1 MEKLENELGQ
11 SPSLYLQQHAQN
23 PVHWK
28 IWESPARQK
37 AVEEN
42 KLLVISIGY
51 SSCHWCHVMEEES
64 FEDTEVAALMND
76 HFISI
81 KVDREERPDIDAQYM
96 NAVQLMTGQ
105 GGWPLNVIAL
115 PDGTPVYGGTYF
127 SKADWI
133 QALEQV
139 QQLWESDPQ
148 RVKEYGEQMKAGL
161 IDMISVSQTTKP
173 SSYRRED
180 FEDVVAFWMRTIDPV
195 HGGPNGA
202 PKFPLP
208 NNYEFLLDYALT
220 FGDQKVLDY
229 TFLTL
234 DKMAL
239 GGMYDQ
245 LHGGFTRY
253 STDRFWKV
261 PHFEK
266 MLYDNA
272 QLVGLYSKAHRASGS
287 AHYAHTVHSTVEFL
301 VREMRLGNGLYASA
315 LDADSATP
323 REEREEGGFYTWTA
337 AELDALE
344 LEHKEAFYQYYDL
357 VENHEWEGKF
367 ILHRNVMDQTFAQ
380 QQGWT
385 IEKLETIKEG
395 WQETLLQASKN
406 RSSTHPKPTR
416 DDKALVSWNAL
427 LCSGLSQAHW
437 AFPNSG
443 YDSLALELMDALLDK
458 AWNEELRHSVHSDGP
473 HGTAFLDDYATFGN
487 ALLAAYQ
494 LSGDNSYLYKAAE
507 LHQIVEAKFIRSGTF
522 YPFDTKQQQGWQAVI
537 EIEDNV
543 IPSANSIYAH
553 FLHDLGTLS
562 GKMDLISAASELC
575 EGVHGKVFKYGP
587 NFSNWLQLALTIQQG
602 SKEAVFL
609 GPDAFEMRG
618 NFTTSKY
625 IPGTLFL
632 AATSPSEDPLFK
644 DRFPKDGTLI
654 FICENQSCQLP
665 TAKLE
670 TALTQWN

>member
-1 MEKLENELGQ
+1 MDQNENELGQ

-28 IWESPARQK
+28 MWDSPAVQN
-37 AVEEN
+37 ALEQD
-42 KLLVISIGY
+42 KLLIISIGY

-64 FEDTEVAALMND
+64 FEDAQVAALMNE

-81 KVDREERPDIDAQYM
+81 KVDREQRPDIDAQYM

-105 GGWPLNVIAL
+105 GGWPLNIIAL

-139 QQLWESDPQ
+139 QQLWQSDPD

-161 IDMISVSQTTKP
+161 IEMISVSQTTRP
-173 SSYRRED
+173 NSYRRED
-180 FEDVVAFWMRTIDPV
+180 FEDVVAFWMRTIDPA
-195 HGGPNGA
+195 HGGPNGS

-208 NNYEFLLDYALT
+208 NNYEFLLDYALI

-229 TFLTL
+229 TYLTL

-239 GGMYDQ
+239 GGIYDQ
-245 LHGGFTRY
+245 LNGGFTRY

-272 QLVGLYSKAHRASGS
+272 QLIGLYSKAYRASGS
-287 AHYAHTVHSTVEFL
+287 SHYAQTVHSTIEFL
-301 VREMRLGNGLYASA
+301 QREMTLENGLYASA
-315 LDADSATP
+315 LDADSPTP
-323 REEREEGGFYTWTA
+323 REQREEGGYYTWTKS
-337 AELDALE
+337 E
-344 LEHKEAFYQYYDL
+344 LEALDVDHTEAFYKYFDL

-367 ILHRNVMDQTFAQ
+367 ILHRNTSDEVFANELD
-380 QQGWT
+380 WSLEELNH
-385 IEKLETIKEG
+385 IKKDWLEKLRLASIKR
-395 WQETLLQASKN
+395 LP
-406 RSSTHPKPTR
+406 THPKPIR

-437 AFPNSG
+437 AFPDAG
-443 YDSLALELMDALLDK
+443 YDTCALNLIDALLET
-458 AWNEELRHSVHSDGP
+458 AWKTELQHSVHG
-473 HGTAFLDDYATFGN
+473 HQAYGAAFLDDYAAVGN

-494 LSGDNSYLYKAAE
+494 LSGNSRYLKLAIDLQHE
-507 LHQIVEAKFIRSGTF
+507 VDGKFIPQGTF
-522 YPFDTKQQQGWQAVI
+522 YPFDSKQEADWKTVI

-543 IPSANSIYAH
+543 IPSANSMYAH

-562 GKMDLISAASELC
+562 GKMYLTTKARELC

-587 NFSNWLQLALTIQQG
+587 NFSNWLQLALTLQNG

-609 GPDAFEMRG
+609 GPEAFELR
-618 NFTTSKY
+618 NAFTVSKY
-625 IPGTLFL
+625 IPSTLFL
-632 AATSPSEDPLFK
+632 ASSSAKDDALFK
-644 DRFPKDGTLI
+644 DRFPSSGTLI
-654 FICENQSCQLP
+654 FMCENQSCQLP
-665 TAKLE
+665 TSELE
-670 TALTQWN
+670 TALSQWN